1 MITYDSQRTIDASG
15 AFLIGELERLD
26 PEINLPLVGTTYT
39 RDIQFREDVNIAD
52 EISSFT
58 KTGFA
63 AAGTGANPK
72 GKNWVSQ
79 ESTALAGIN
88 VDIDKKGFP
97 LTLWGMELGWTV
109 IELAAAQ
116 QMGRPID
123 TQKYDGMVLKWHMD
137 ADEQVYI
144 GDTDLGVKG
153 LANYTGVAI
162 GNATKS
168 WLTSTVAEI
177 RDSINKV
184 LSDAW
189 AASGYT
195 VVPKDLLLP
204 PEQYAYLAQVI
215 VSDAGNQSLLTYL
228 TTNTISFHQ
237 NGIPLNIRAVK
248 WLKGAGV
255 AGKDRM
261 VAYTNDRKYVR
272 FPLVPLTSI
281 PIQYRG
287 LWQLVTY
294 YGKLGVVEA
303 PYIETLA
310 YFDGI

>member
-58 KTGFA
+58 KTGFGV
-63 AAGTGANPK
+63 AGTGANPK

-79 ESTALAGIN
+79 ESTALAGVN

-116 QMGRPID
+116 QVGRPID

-137 ADEQVYI
+137 ADEQVYR

-162 GNATKS
+162 GNAVKP

-228 TTNTISFHQ
+228 TTNTIAFHQ

-255 AGKDRM
+255 AEKDRM